1 MGTLEQVLAMP
12 SGSIKFGL
20 QGVIFAP
27 AALVLIVAIAARVED
42 QG

>member
-12 SGSIKFGL
+12 SGSIKLGL
-20 QGVIFAP
+20 QGVIFALAP
-27 AALVLIVAIAARVED
+27 LVLIVAIAARVED